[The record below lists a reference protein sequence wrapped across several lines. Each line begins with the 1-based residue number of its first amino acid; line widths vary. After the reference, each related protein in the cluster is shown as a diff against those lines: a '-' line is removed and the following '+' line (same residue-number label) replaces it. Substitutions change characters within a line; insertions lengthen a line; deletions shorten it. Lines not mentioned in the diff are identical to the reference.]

1 MTVSQHCALVAK
13 KTNGILG
20 CMRRGVLS
28 RSREVVP
35 PLYSALVRPHLKN
48 CVWAFW
54 APQFKKDKELLER
67 VQHRATKVIKGVGH
81 FPYNEWL
88 TELSLFRL
96 EQTEG

>member
-1 MTVSQHCALVAK
+1 MTVSQHCAIVAK

-48 CVWAFW
+48 CLGILG
-54 APQFKKDKELLER
+54 PS
-67 VQHRATKVIKGVGH
+67 VQ
-81 FPYNEWL
+81 
-88 TELSLFRL
+88 
-96 EQTEG
+96 EGQGTP